1 MVVASQKWLWAVLV
15 LVLAFS
21 TEARMLSTYQEKVP
35 SNFEHVE
42 NVKQNPF
49 KRINFGRIAKVNP
62 VSPFGPSD

>member
-42 NVKQNPF
+42 NVK
-49 KRINFGRIAKVNP
+49 
-62 VSPFGPSD
+62 